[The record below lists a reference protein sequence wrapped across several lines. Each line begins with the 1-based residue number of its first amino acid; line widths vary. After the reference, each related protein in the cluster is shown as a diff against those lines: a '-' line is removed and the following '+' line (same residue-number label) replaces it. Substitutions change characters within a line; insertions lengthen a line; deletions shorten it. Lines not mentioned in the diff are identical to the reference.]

1 MEAEETNMKSWQLEK
16 NINPASP
23 TKFRHH
29 LRVGIFIIISN
40 SILILILN
48 TIIIISNRSGSHN
61 KLDVF
66 AFCPA

>member
-29 LRVGIFIIISN
+29 LRVGILSLLVIVFLFLFLILLLLLLVIGVVVIIS
-40 SILILILN
+40 
-48 TIIIISNRSGSHN
+48 
-61 KLDVF
+61 
-66 AFCPA
+66 